1 MAPALNGRTHL
12 ENIELD
18 KVKQSSLFQAFVRA
32 FNMPMF
38 IVNVWEGQIVSS
50 WLNLN
55 ALKSIFALSIMRV

>member
-1 MAPALNGRTHL
+1 MAPALNGQTHL

-38 IVNVWEGQIVSS
+38 IVNV
-50 WLNLN
+50 
-55 ALKSIFALSIMRV
+55 